1 MEYLNN
7 RVAAIRKRLAQAQD
21 RVTLAQE
28 DVVAL
33 TQELEDII
41 YSRDW
46 LAAHSQTG
54 QDVQR
59 YTQAVEQPDPLP
71 SKAYLLIDPSDEEDM
86 TTKLDFRFDP
96 VAGLPVGNK
105 PFSKNFL
112 RTVFFSGS
120 RYPVRHF
127 TLRHPKAGACPIK
140 QRCEHWRL
148 VEENISRT
156 RGRWDVDIQV
166 TAIRADFVAGGD
178 SGHSG
183 VSMFDQDEVE
193 SENIS
198 GLPCRIFGYLQPDFG
213 AVEQRRYK
221 VLDWHLHEPDSAGFM
236 GDKIHRLKLM
246 DQFGRRVF
254 ENLEQAYARCMA
266 YDKACQYTAS
276 RRGGLDR
283 AALTE
288 RRRRLANKADAQ
300 LDSVVSEISVAV
312 ADQGITLGDE
322 AVTGA
327 DCVEGF
333 HASLPVPTPVLEN
346 RDTPQFSHD
355 GFPDDA
361 LVRSYYTNFHHLHPF
376 APPFKHLVQLSQA
389 SAFNFS
395 PLIASMRLIGHIYD
409 THQWSEP
416 LSSAIEAQIS
426 QLKPSDAVQ
435 VQARLLYSIALFWY
449 TFKAEA
455 KEQMDAAIDVAV
467 RLEMHKQEFA
477 ATLGFG
483 DPIMVECWRR
493 TWWMVFIVDASYAG
507 TLGTMNFKTLHVKPT
522 AELPC
527 EESDYESGII
537 PTPKTLQDFDSR
549 EFDSE
554 DVVFS
559 SFAYLIGAV
568 RCAAQVICMSP
579 KRATR
584 EHSEAIIQSADSA
597 FDAWLLLLPKDKK
610 PVLKADGTIDELMFQ
625 AHLLIHVCAR
635 EPPADTPKP
644 DLINVH
650 TTRILKSVN
659 AQIQLLA
666 LPVRPF
672 HHTPFTTCMVSEGTL
687 ALLSACTYMLKDQAL
702 AVARDQIRLTIGCL
716 KAVGEVWPRT
726 ARNVKE
732 IQTIA
737 RHVLGLG
744 GSSAD
749 VGSTP
754 GSTQVPSLT
763 QSEGEGSMESLPTMD
778 EDDTVFA
785 TLGSFE
791 DICGWINM
799 GVELDSRWMEGSTN

>member
-1 MEYLNN
+1 ME
-7 RVAAIRKRLAQAQD
+7 
-21 RVTLAQE
+21 
-28 DVVAL
+28 
-33 TQELEDII
+33 
-41 YSRDW
+41 
-46 LAAHSQTG
+46 
-54 QDVQR
+54 
-59 YTQAVEQPDPLP
+59 
-71 SKAYLLIDPSDEEDM
+71 
-86 TTKLDFRFDP
+86 
-96 VAGLPVGNK
+96 
-105 PFSKNFL
+105 
-112 RTVFFSGS
+112 
-120 RYPVRHF
+120 
-127 TLRHPKAGACPIK
+127 
-140 QRCEHWRL
+140 RL
-148 VEENISRT
+148 VSTRVNTRSSLACLECRTKHVKCDAKQPRCSRCT
-156 RGRWDVDIQV
+156 
-166 TAIRADFVAGGD
+166 
-178 SGHSG
+178 
-183 VSMFDQDEVE
+183 
-193 SENIS
+193 
-198 GLPCRIFGYLQPDFG
+198 
-213 AVEQRRYK
+213 
-221 VLDWHLHEPDSAGFM
+221 
-236 GDKIHRLKLM
+236 
-246 DQFGRRVF
+246 
-254 ENLEQAYARCMA
+254 A

-300 LDSVVSEISVAV
+300 LDNVVSEISVAV
-312 ADQGITLGDE
+312 ADEGITLGDE

-327 DCVEGF
+327 DCMDVF
-333 HASLPVPTPVLEN
+333 QQPSLPVLTPVPED
-346 RDTPQFSHD
+346 RETPLFSQ
-355 GFPDDA
+355 GSLNDDA
-361 LVRSYYTNFHHLHPF
+361 LVKSYYTNFHHLHPF
-376 APPFKHLVQLSQA
+376 APPYKHLVQLSQV

-395 PLIASMRLIGHIYD
+395 PLLASMRLIGHIYD
-409 THQWSEP
+409 THKWSEP
-416 LSSAIEAQIS
+416 LSSAAEAQIS
-426 QLKPSDAVQ
+426 QLKLSDAVQ

-449 TFKAEA
+449 TYKTEA

-467 RLEMHKQEFA
+467 KLEMHKQEFA
-477 ATLGFG
+477 ATWGFG
-483 DPIMVECWRR
+483 DPVMAECWRR
-493 TWWMVFIVDASYAG
+493 TWWMLFIVDASYAG
-507 TLGTMNFKTLHVKPT
+507 TLGTMNFKTLHVEPT

-527 EESDYESGII
+527 EETDYESGTI
-537 PTPKTLQDFDSR
+537 PAPKTLQDFDSR

-610 PVLKADGTIDELMFQ
+610 PVLKTDGTIDELMFQ
-625 AHLLIHVCAR
+625 AHLLIHVATIGIHRPLSDLRFNPVEKVSSCAR

-687 ALLSACTYMLKDQAL
+687 ALLSACTYLLKDQAL
-702 AVARDQIRLTIGCL
+702 AIARDQIRLTIGCL

-749 VGSTP
+749 AGNTP

-778 EDDTVFA
+778 QDDNIFA
-785 TLGSFE
+785 SLGSFE

-799 GVELDSRWMEGSTN
+799 GTELDSSWMAGSTS

>member
-1 MEYLNN
+1 ME
-7 RVAAIRKRLAQAQD
+7 
-21 RVTLAQE
+21 
-28 DVVAL
+28 
-33 TQELEDII
+33 
-41 YSRDW
+41 
-46 LAAHSQTG
+46 
-54 QDVQR
+54 
-59 YTQAVEQPDPLP
+59 
-71 SKAYLLIDPSDEEDM
+71 
-86 TTKLDFRFDP
+86 
-96 VAGLPVGNK
+96 
-105 PFSKNFL
+105 
-112 RTVFFSGS
+112 
-120 RYPVRHF
+120 
-127 TLRHPKAGACPIK
+127 
-140 QRCEHWRL
+140 RL
-148 VEENISRT
+148 VSTRVNTRSSLACLECRTKHVKCDAKQPRCSRCT
-156 RGRWDVDIQV
+156 
-166 TAIRADFVAGGD
+166 
-178 SGHSG
+178 
-183 VSMFDQDEVE
+183 
-193 SENIS
+193 
-198 GLPCRIFGYLQPDFG
+198 
-213 AVEQRRYK
+213 
-221 VLDWHLHEPDSAGFM
+221 
-236 GDKIHRLKLM
+236 
-246 DQFGRRVF
+246 
-254 ENLEQAYARCMA
+254 A

-288 RRRRLANKADAQ
+288 RRRRLAKNSDSQ
-300 LDSVVSEISVAV
+300 LDHIVSEVSVVVSDE
-312 ADQGITLGDE
+312 GMTLGDE
-322 AVTGA
+322 SVTGA
-327 DCVEGF
+327 DCLEGF
-333 HASLPVPTPVLEN
+333 HASLPVPTPLLEN
-346 RDTPQFSHD
+346 RETPNFSHGGLAGD
-355 GFPDDA
+355 S
-361 LVRSYYTNFHHLHPF
+361 LVKSYYANFHHLHPF
-376 APPFKHLVQLSQA
+376 APPYKHLVQLSQA

-409 THQWSEP
+409 THQWSKS
-416 LSSAIEAQIS
+416 LSSAAEAQLS
-426 QLKPSDAVQ
+426 QSGPSDAVQ

-467 RLEMHKQEFA
+467 KLEMHKKEFA
-477 ATLGFG
+477 TTWGFG
-483 DPIMVECWRR
+483 DSMMVECWRR
-493 TWWMVFIVDASYAG
+493 TWWMLFITDASYAG
-507 TLGTMNFKTLHVKPT
+507 TLGTMNFKTLHVEST

-527 EESDYESGII
+527 EESDYESGTI
-537 PTPKTLQDFDSR
+537 PAPKTLQDFDSR

-568 RCAAQVICMSP
+568 RCAAQVIYMSP
-579 KRATR
+579 KCATK
-584 EHSEAIIQSADSA
+584 EDSEAIIQSADSA

-625 AHLLIHVCAR
+625 AHLLIHVATIGIHRPLSDLRFNPVEKVSSCAR

-644 DLINVH
+644 NLVNVH

-744 GSSAD
+744 GGSAE

-778 EDDTVFA
+778 QDDNVFA
-785 TLGSFE
+785 SLGSFE

-799 GVELDSRWMEGSTN
+799 GVDLDSSWIEGGTS

>member
-1 MEYLNN
+1 ME
-7 RVAAIRKRLAQAQD
+7 
-21 RVTLAQE
+21 
-28 DVVAL
+28 
-33 TQELEDII
+33 
-41 YSRDW
+41 
-46 LAAHSQTG
+46 
-54 QDVQR
+54 
-59 YTQAVEQPDPLP
+59 
-71 SKAYLLIDPSDEEDM
+71 
-86 TTKLDFRFDP
+86 
-96 VAGLPVGNK
+96 
-105 PFSKNFL
+105 
-112 RTVFFSGS
+112 
-120 RYPVRHF
+120 
-127 TLRHPKAGACPIK
+127 
-140 QRCEHWRL
+140 RL
-148 VEENISRT
+148 VSARVNTRSSLACLECRTKHVKCDAKQPRCSRCT
-156 RGRWDVDIQV
+156 
-166 TAIRADFVAGGD
+166 
-178 SGHSG
+178 
-183 VSMFDQDEVE
+183 
-193 SENIS
+193 
-198 GLPCRIFGYLQPDFG
+198 
-213 AVEQRRYK
+213 
-221 VLDWHLHEPDSAGFM
+221 
-236 GDKIHRLKLM
+236 
-246 DQFGRRVF
+246 
-254 ENLEQAYARCMA
+254 A

-288 RRRRLANKADAQ
+288 RRRRLAKNSDAQ
-300 LDSVVSEISVAV
+300 LDHIASEISVAV
-312 ADQGITLGDE
+312 SDEGITLADE
-322 AVTGA
+322 SVTGA
-327 DCVEGF
+327 DCLEVF

-346 RDTPQFSHD
+346 RETPNFSH
-355 GFPDDA
+355 GGLTDDS
-361 LVRSYYTNFHHLHPF
+361 LVKSYYANFHHLHPF
-376 APPFKHLVQLSQA
+376 APPYKHLVQLSQA

-409 THQWSEP
+409 THQWSES
-416 LSSAIEAQIS
+416 LSSAAEAQLS
-426 QLKPSDAVQ
+426 QSKPSDAVQ

-455 KEQMDAAIDVAV
+455 KEQMDAAIDVAIK
-467 RLEMHKQEFA
+467 LEMHKKEFA
-477 ATLGFG
+477 TTWGFA
-483 DPIMVECWRR
+483 DQIMVECWRR
-493 TWWMVFIVDASYAG
+493 TWWMLFIADASYAG
-507 TLGTMNFKTLHVKPT
+507 TLGTMNFKTLHVEPT

-527 EESDYESGII
+527 EEADYESGTI
-537 PTPKTLQDFDSR
+537 PAPKTLQDFDSR

-579 KRATR
+579 KFATK
-584 EHSEAIIQSADSA
+584 EDSEAIIQSADSA

-625 AHLLIHVCAR
+625 AHLLIHVATIGIHRPLSDLRFNPVEKVSSCAR
-635 EPPADTPKP
+635 EPPTDTPKP
-644 DLINVH
+644 NLVNVH

-744 GSSAD
+744 GSSGE

-763 QSEGEGSMESLPTMD
+763 QSEGEGSMESLPTID
-778 EDDTVFA
+778 QDDNVFA
-785 TLGSFE
+785 SLGSFE

-799 GVELDSRWMEGSTN
+799 GVELDSSWIEGGTS

>member
-1 MEYLNN
+1 ME
-7 RVAAIRKRLAQAQD
+7 
-21 RVTLAQE
+21 
-28 DVVAL
+28 
-33 TQELEDII
+33 
-41 YSRDW
+41 
-46 LAAHSQTG
+46 
-54 QDVQR
+54 
-59 YTQAVEQPDPLP
+59 
-71 SKAYLLIDPSDEEDM
+71 
-86 TTKLDFRFDP
+86 
-96 VAGLPVGNK
+96 
-105 PFSKNFL
+105 
-112 RTVFFSGS
+112 
-120 RYPVRHF
+120 
-127 TLRHPKAGACPIK
+127 
-140 QRCEHWRL
+140 RL
-148 VEENISRT
+148 VSTRVNTRSSLACLECRTKHVKCDAKQPRCSRCT
-156 RGRWDVDIQV
+156 
-166 TAIRADFVAGGD
+166 
-178 SGHSG
+178 
-183 VSMFDQDEVE
+183 
-193 SENIS
+193 
-198 GLPCRIFGYLQPDFG
+198 
-213 AVEQRRYK
+213 
-221 VLDWHLHEPDSAGFM
+221 
-236 GDKIHRLKLM
+236 
-246 DQFGRRVF
+246 
-254 ENLEQAYARCMA
+254 A

-288 RRRRLANKADAQ
+288 RRRRLAKNADAQ
-300 LDSVVSEISVAV
+300 LDHIVSEISVAV
-312 ADQGITLGDE
+312 SNEGITLGDE
-322 AVTGA
+322 SVTGA
-327 DCVEGF
+327 DCLEGF
-333 HASLPVPTPVLEN
+333 QQTSLPVPTPVLEN
-346 RDTPQFSHD
+346 RETPNFSH
-355 GFPDDA
+355 GGLADDS
-361 LVRSYYTNFHHLHPF
+361 LVKSYYANFHHLHPF
-376 APPFKHLVQLSQA
+376 APPYKHLVQLSQA

-409 THQWSEP
+409 THQWSES
-416 LSSAIEAQIS
+416 LSSAAEAQLS
-426 QLKPSDAVQ
+426 QSKPSDAVQ

-449 TFKAEA
+449 TFRAEA

-467 RLEMHKQEFA
+467 KLEMHKKEFA
-477 ATLGFG
+477 TTWGFG
-483 DPIMVECWRR
+483 DSIMVECWRR
-493 TWWMVFIVDASYAG
+493 TWWMLFIADASYAG
-507 TLGTMNFKTLHVKPT
+507 TLGTMNFKTLDVEPT

-527 EESDYESGII
+527 EESDYESGTI
-537 PTPKTLQDFDSR
+537 PAPKTLQDFDSR

-568 RCAAQVICMSP
+568 RCAAQVIYMSP
-579 KRATR
+579 KCATK
-584 EHSEAIIQSADSA
+584 EDSEAIIQSADSA

-625 AHLLIHVCAR
+625 AHLLIHVATIGIHRPLSDLRFNPVEKVSSCAR

-644 DLINVH
+644 NLINVH

-716 KAVGEVWPRT
+716 KAIGEVWPRT

-744 GSSAD
+744 GGSAE

-778 EDDTVFA
+778 QDDNVFA
-785 TLGSFE
+785 SLGSFE

-799 GVELDSRWMEGSTN
+799 GVELDSSWIEGGTS

>member
-1 MEYLNN
+1 M
-7 RVAAIRKRLAQAQD
+7 D
-21 RVTLAQE
+21 
-28 DVVAL
+28 
-33 TQELEDII
+33 
-41 YSRDW
+41 
-46 LAAHSQTG
+46 
-54 QDVQR
+54 
-59 YTQAVEQPDPLP
+59 
-71 SKAYLLIDPSDEEDM
+71 
-86 TTKLDFRFDP
+86 
-96 VAGLPVGNK
+96 
-105 PFSKNFL
+105 
-112 RTVFFSGS
+112 
-120 RYPVRHF
+120 
-127 TLRHPKAGACPIK
+127 
-140 QRCEHWRL
+140 RL
-148 VEENISRT
+148 VSTRVNKRSSLACLECRT
-156 RGRWDVDIQV
+156 KHVKCD
-166 TAIRADFVAGGD
+166 AK
-178 SGHSG
+178 
-183 VSMFDQDEVE
+183 
-193 SENIS
+193 
-198 GLPCRIFGYLQPDFG
+198 QP
-213 AVEQRRYK
+213 RC
-221 VLDWHLHEPDSAGFM
+221 S
-236 GDKIHRLKLM
+236 
-246 DQFGRRVF
+246 
-254 ENLEQAYARCMA
+254 RCMA

-300 LDSVVSEISVAV
+300 LGNVVSEISVAV
-312 ADQGITLGDE
+312 SDEGIPLGDE
-322 AVTGA
+322 AVTGE
-327 DCVEGF
+327 DCLEVF
-333 HASLPVPTPVLEN
+333 HASLPVPTPVPEN
-346 RDTPQFSHD
+346 RETPQFSIE
-355 GFPDDA
+355 GLTGDA
-361 LVRSYYTNFHHLHPF
+361 LVKSYYVNFHHLHPF
-376 APPFKHLVQLSQA
+376 APPYKHLVQLSQTP
-389 SAFNFS
+389 AFNFN

-409 THQWSEP
+409 THQWSES
-416 LSSAIEAQIS
+416 LSTAVAAQVS

-449 TFKAEA
+449 TFKDEA

-467 RLEMHKQEFA
+467 KLQMHKKEFSS
-477 ATLGFG
+477 TWGFG
-483 DPIMVECWRR
+483 DPIMAECWRR
-493 TWWMVFIVDASYAG
+493 TWWMLFIVDASYAG
-507 TLGTMNFKTLHVKPT
+507 TLGTMNFKTLHVEPT

-527 EESDYESGII
+527 EDADYESGTIA
-537 PTPKTLQDFDSR
+537 TPKTLQDFDCR

-559 SFAYLIGAV
+559 SFAYLIGAT

-584 EHSEAIIQSADSA
+584 EDSEAIIQSADSA

-625 AHLLIHVCAR
+625 AHLLIHVPLSDLRFNPVEKVSSCAR

-716 KAVGEVWPRT
+716 KAVGDVWPRT

-754 GSTQVPSLT
+754 GSNQVPSLT
-763 QSEGEGSMESLPTMD
+763 QSEGESSMESLPTMD
-778 EDDTVFA
+778 QDDNVFA
-785 TLGSFE
+785 SLGSFE

-799 GVELDSRWMEGSTN
+799 GVELDSSWIEGGTN

>member
-1 MEYLNN
+1 ME
-7 RVAAIRKRLAQAQD
+7 
-21 RVTLAQE
+21 
-28 DVVAL
+28 
-33 TQELEDII
+33 
-41 YSRDW
+41 
-46 LAAHSQTG
+46 
-54 QDVQR
+54 
-59 YTQAVEQPDPLP
+59 
-71 SKAYLLIDPSDEEDM
+71 
-86 TTKLDFRFDP
+86 
-96 VAGLPVGNK
+96 
-105 PFSKNFL
+105 
-112 RTVFFSGS
+112 
-120 RYPVRHF
+120 
-127 TLRHPKAGACPIK
+127 
-140 QRCEHWRL
+140 RL
-148 VEENISRT
+148 VSTRVNTRSSLACLECRT
-156 RGRWDVDIQV
+156 KHVKCD
-166 TAIRADFVAGGD
+166 AK
-178 SGHSG
+178 
-183 VSMFDQDEVE
+183 
-193 SENIS
+193 
-198 GLPCRIFGYLQPDFG
+198 QP
-213 AVEQRRYK
+213 K
-221 VLDWHLHEPDSAGFM
+221 CS
-236 GDKIHRLKLM
+236 
-246 DQFGRRVF
+246 
-254 ENLEQAYARCMA
+254 RCMA

-288 RRRRLANKADAQ
+288 RRRRLANKTDAQ
-300 LDSVVSEISVAV
+300 LEHVASEVFVAV
-312 ADQGITLGDE
+312 ADEGITLGDE

-327 DCVEGF
+327 DCLEVF
-333 HASLPVPTPVLEN
+333 QASLPVPTPVLEN
-346 RDTPQFSHD
+346 RDTTQFSHSSLT
-355 GFPDDA
+355 DDA
-361 LVRSYYTNFHHLHPF
+361 LVKSYYANFHHLHPF
-376 APPFKHLVQLSQA
+376 APPYKHLVQLSQA

-409 THQWSEP
+409 THQWSES
-416 LSSAIEAQIS
+416 LTRAVEAQIS
-426 QLKPSDAVQ
+426 QLKPSDAIQ

-455 KEQMDAAIDVAV
+455 KEQMDAAIDVAFK
-467 RLEMHKQEFA
+467 LEMYKKEFA
-477 ATLGFG
+477 ATWGFG

-493 TWWMVFIVDASYAG
+493 AWWMLFIVDASYAG
-507 TLGTMNFKTLHVKPT
+507 TLGTMNFKTLHVEPT
-522 AELPC
+522 VELPC

-537 PTPKTLQDFDSR
+537 STPKTLQDFDSR

-559 SFAYLIGAV
+559 SFAYLIGAT

-625 AHLLIHVCAR
+625 AHLLIHVATIGIHRPLSDLRFNPVEKVSSCAR

-687 ALLSACTYMLKDQAL
+687 ALLSACTYMLKGQAL

-716 KAVGEVWPRT
+716 KAVGEIWPRT

-744 GSSAD
+744 GSSAE

-763 QSEGEGSMESLPTMD
+763 QSEGEGSMETLPTMD
-778 EDDTVFA
+778 SDDNVFA
-785 TLGSFE
+785 SLGSFE

-799 GVELDSRWMEGSTN
+799 GIEQDSSWMEGSTN

>member
-1 MEYLNN
+1 ME
-7 RVAAIRKRLAQAQD
+7 
-21 RVTLAQE
+21 
-28 DVVAL
+28 
-33 TQELEDII
+33 
-41 YSRDW
+41 
-46 LAAHSQTG
+46 
-54 QDVQR
+54 
-59 YTQAVEQPDPLP
+59 
-71 SKAYLLIDPSDEEDM
+71 
-86 TTKLDFRFDP
+86 
-96 VAGLPVGNK
+96 
-105 PFSKNFL
+105 
-112 RTVFFSGS
+112 
-120 RYPVRHF
+120 
-127 TLRHPKAGACPIK
+127 
-140 QRCEHWRL
+140 RL
-148 VEENISRT
+148 VSARVNTRSSLACLECRTKHVKCDAKQPRCSRCT
-156 RGRWDVDIQV
+156 
-166 TAIRADFVAGGD
+166 
-178 SGHSG
+178 
-183 VSMFDQDEVE
+183 
-193 SENIS
+193 
-198 GLPCRIFGYLQPDFG
+198 
-213 AVEQRRYK
+213 
-221 VLDWHLHEPDSAGFM
+221 
-236 GDKIHRLKLM
+236 
-246 DQFGRRVF
+246 
-254 ENLEQAYARCMA
+254 A

-288 RRRRLANKADAQ
+288 RRRRLAKNSDAQ
-300 LDSVVSEISVAV
+300 LDHIASEISVAV
-312 ADQGITLGDE
+312 SDEGITLGDE
-322 AVTGA
+322 SVTGA
-327 DCVEGF
+327 DCLEVF

-346 RDTPQFSHD
+346 RETPNFSHGGLTND
-355 GFPDDA
+355 S
-361 LVRSYYTNFHHLHPF
+361 LVKSYYANFHHLHPF
-376 APPFKHLVQLSQA
+376 APPYKHLVQLSQA

-409 THQWSEP
+409 THQWSES
-416 LSSAIEAQIS
+416 LSSVAEAQLS
-426 QLKPSDAVQ
+426 QSKPSDAVQ

-467 RLEMHKQEFA
+467 KLEMHKKEFA
-477 ATLGFG
+477 TTWGFG
-483 DPIMVECWRR
+483 DSMMVECWRR
-493 TWWMVFIVDASYAG
+493 TWWMLFITDASYAG
-507 TLGTMNFKTLHVKPT
+507 TLGTMNFKTLHVEPT

-527 EESDYESGII
+527 EESDYESGTI
-537 PTPKTLQDFDSR
+537 PAPKTLQDFDSR

-568 RCAAQVICMSP
+568 RCAAQVIYMSP
-579 KRATR
+579 KCATK
-584 EHSEAIIQSADSA
+584 EDSEAIIQSADSA

-625 AHLLIHVCAR
+625 AHLLIHVATIGIHRPLSDLRFNPVEKVSSCAR

-644 DLINVH
+644 NLVNVH

-744 GSSAD
+744 GGSAE

-778 EDDTVFA
+778 QDDNVFA
-785 TLGSFE
+785 SLGSFE

-799 GVELDSRWMEGSTN
+799 GVELDSSWIEGGTS

>member
-1 MEYLNN
+1 ME
-7 RVAAIRKRLAQAQD
+7 
-21 RVTLAQE
+21 
-28 DVVAL
+28 
-33 TQELEDII
+33 
-41 YSRDW
+41 
-46 LAAHSQTG
+46 
-54 QDVQR
+54 
-59 YTQAVEQPDPLP
+59 
-71 SKAYLLIDPSDEEDM
+71 
-86 TTKLDFRFDP
+86 
-96 VAGLPVGNK
+96 
-105 PFSKNFL
+105 
-112 RTVFFSGS
+112 
-120 RYPVRHF
+120 
-127 TLRHPKAGACPIK
+127 
-140 QRCEHWRL
+140 RL
-148 VEENISRT
+148 VSTRVNTRSSLACLECRTKHVKCDAKQPRCSRCIS
-156 RGRWDVDIQV
+156 
-166 TAIRADFVAGGD
+166 
-178 SGHSG
+178 
-183 VSMFDQDEVE
+183 
-193 SENIS
+193 
-198 GLPCRIFGYLQPDFG
+198 
-213 AVEQRRYK
+213 
-221 VLDWHLHEPDSAGFM
+221 
-236 GDKIHRLKLM
+236 
-246 DQFGRRVF
+246 
-254 ENLEQAYARCMA
+254 
-266 YDKACQYTAS
+266 YDKPCQYTAS

-300 LDSVVSEISVAV
+300 LNSVVSEVFVEA
-312 ADQGITLGDE
+312 ADQSITLGDG
-322 AVTGA
+322 AVTGV
-327 DCVEGF
+327 DSLEGF

-346 RDTPQFSHD
+346 RDTPHFSHD
-355 GFPDDA
+355 GLPDDA
-361 LVRSYYTNFHHLHPF
+361 LVKSYYTNFHHLHPF

-449 TFKAEA
+449 TFKAGA
-455 KEQMDAAIDVAV
+455 KEQMDAAIDIAV
-467 RLEMHKQEFA
+467 KLEMHKQEFA
-477 ATLGFG
+477 ATWGFG

-507 TLGTMNFKTLHVKPT
+507 TLGTMNFKTLHIEST

-527 EESDYESGII
+527 EEADYESGTI
-537 PTPKTLQDFDSR
+537 PVPKTLEDFDSR

-568 RCAAQVICMSP
+568 RCAAQVIYMSP

-597 FDAWLLLLPKDKK
+597 LDAWLLLLPKDKK

-625 AHLLIHVCAR
+625 AHLLIHVATIGVHRPLSDLRFNPVEKVSSCAR
-635 EPPADTPKP
+635 EPPVDTPKP

-778 EDDTVFA
+778 SDDNVFA
-785 TLGSFE
+785 SLGSFE

-799 GVELDSRWMEGSTN
+799 GVELDSSWMEGSS